1 MFLKSL
7 TNKLEFRTRITLMFV
22 LIFGSTTIFFSVFT
36 NYLTTQ
42 SLRKDFDD
50 ALYNYCIDFSETIEI
65 ENDNTLR
72 LPPLKVNESKVFPFL
87 TGETLFAIRY
97 ITGEVLAVS
106 SENPGFNPPYNENI
120 HHILLGNDSSYETL
134 TRKAAIQSAI
144 IHKDDTEAY
153 KAYRLITFPLD
164 DDKHPK
170 LFLQIAAPMDNLEYQ
185 LTEQRK
191 MLYIGV
197 PIVLLVAIL
206 SGLYISSRALTPVK
220 EMIEKTDRINASDL
234 NQRVNIPAHDDVIR
248 KLALTINRMLERIQ
262 TAFATQEKFVADASH
277 QLLTPLT
284 ILRGEVEL
292 KAKHDENKENQSFY
306 KSQLQEI
313 DSLTKIVRSMLLLAQ
328 IDSGKNILQLSEV
341 YIADTLLEILP
352 KVQKIADA
360 KKIPIHFNIT
370 EHANR
375 NPIQGDEGLLEQMF
389 FNLIE
394 NAVKY
399 SPNNSPVNV
408 SVEWMPD
415 RTRVL
420 IEDLG
425 PGVPA
430 NIRES
435 VFNRFSRA
443 DTSSRIQGH
452 GLGLPIAQKI
462 AELHNTSVQLLDK
475 TTQGSLF
482 VVDFRHDI
490 KNF

>member
-1 MFLKSL
+1 MFLKNL
-7 TNKLEFRTRITLMFV
+7 TNKIEFRTRLTMMFV
-22 LIFGSTTIFFSVFT
+22 LIFGSTMIFFSSFT

-106 SENPGFNPPYNENI
+106 SENPGFNPPYNEHI
-120 HHILLGNDSSYETL
+120 HNILLGNDSSYETL
-134 TRKAAIQSAI
+134 TRGAAIESAI
-144 IHKDDTEAY
+144 IHREDSAAY
-153 KAYRLITFPLD
+153 KSYRLITFPLD

-185 LTEQRK
+185 LSEQRRI
-191 MLYIGV
+191 LYFGV

-206 SGLYISSRALTPVK
+206 SGLYISSRALNPVK
-220 EMIEKTDRINASDL
+220 EMIERTNKINASEL
-234 NQRVNIPAHDDVIR
+234 NQRVNVPDHDDVIR
-248 KLALTINRMLERIQ
+248 KLAITINLMLDRIQ
-262 TAFATQEKFVADASH
+262 TAFSTQEKFVADASH

-292 KAKHDENKENQSFY
+292 KAKHDNNEENKSFY

-328 IDSGKNILQLSEV
+328 IDSGKNILQLSQV

-352 KVQKIADA
+352 KIQKIADS

-370 EHANR
+370 EQSNR
-375 NPIQGDEGLLEQMF
+375 NPIQGDEGLIGQLF

-399 SPNNSPVNV
+399 SPNESSVNV
-408 SVEWMPD
+408 TVKWMED
-415 RTRVL
+415 RTRVS
-420 IEDLG
+420 IEDFG
-425 PGVPA
+425 PGVPLA
-430 NIRES
+430 IKES

-462 AELHNTSVQLLDK
+462 AELHGTSVQLLDK
-475 TTQGSLF
+475 NTDGSLF